1 MTEQWILRPMT
12 EEDLPQIL
20 AIEEASFPDPWSE
33 EGFLQSLNAPASLCL
48 VAVDAQKIAGY
59 CIFYSV
65 LDEAELLNVAVAQEC
80 RGRGLG
86 EAMLREALQSL
97 MQQGVRH
104 FYLEVRQSNEIA
116 LSMYKKLGFR
126 TDFVREGYYERPRED
141 AVVMS
146 FHKEENRGSR

>member
-1 MTEQWILRPMT
+1 MT
-12 EEDLPQIL
+12 EEDLPQIVT
-20 AIEEASFPDPWSE
+20 IEEASFPDPWSE

-48 VAVDAQKIAGY
+48 VAADAQKIVGY

-65 LDEAELLNVAVAQEC
+65 LDEAELLNVAVAPEC

-86 EAMLREALQSL
+86 EAMLREALQGL

-116 LSMYKKLGFR
+116 RSMYKKLGFR
-126 TDFVREGYYERPRED
+126 ADFVREGYYERPRED